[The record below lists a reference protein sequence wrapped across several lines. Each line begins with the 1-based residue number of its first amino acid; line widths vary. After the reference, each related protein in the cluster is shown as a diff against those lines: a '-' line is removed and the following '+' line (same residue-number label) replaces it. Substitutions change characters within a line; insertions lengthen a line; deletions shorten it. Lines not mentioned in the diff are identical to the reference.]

1 MSWLREMTQ
10 SLNCALERSM
20 AARLYV
26 GNLPYSVGENELRR
40 LFGQAGTVESVT
52 LPLDRET
59 GRPRGFGF
67 VQMADD
73 EEANTAIQMFNGYN
87 LEGRQLRVNLA
98 QEREMRHGGGG
109 GYTRRAG

>member
-1 MSWLREMTQ
+1 
-10 SLNCALERSM
+10 M

-26 GNLPYSVGENELRR
+26 GNLPYSVGENELKR
-40 LFGQAGTVESVT
+40 LFSQAGTVESVT

-67 VQMADD
+67 VQMAND
-73 EEANTAIQMFNGYN
+73 EEAENAIHMFNGYS

-98 QEREMRHGGGG
+98 QEREMRPG